1 MGFIFAECGFK
12 RRRQNI
18 NVARPGKPLARPT
31 KSGSKLPES
40 ISNPSDVRCSSGP
53 SSPLEDVQLDK
64 VELYQNLS
72 DSALP
77 GDALEYVAPSFL
89 DLPPEVLFR
98 IFSFAG
104 LAPENVLAS
113 TCKYLHE
120 LLDFTQNDY
129 LLEMVVERNFLFD
142 LSGGKSRDWFM
153 RFLRK
158 YKALPNGFI
167 TPEAKSRAFNIPMN
181 AADMEE
187 AIDSRIFVFPG
198 ITSRHVHHL
207 TSRFGTFDCVDRA
220 VADSQQRR
228 KRRYLEWRYMIVKK
242 YVTLAT
248 EASNNSADVEPDQL
262 LREVEASEPCLSF
275 KKAHNLDGFEPLT
288 KNTEI
293 PPELYKRV
301 DAERLDLIYTLKSR
315 LHMPIGRPLSLVSS
329 FFAHNDDISQD
340 KLDLLFDICRVRL
353 ARESEIAEALKVLD
367 ECRQRLFA
375 LPLET
380 RQMHPLS
387 DALDQFYAFLKETI
401 TLYYETNPHENSSM
415 IWELLRELQI
425 PELLDHVVGM
435 GVTVPLHLF

>member
-1 MGFIFAECGFK
+1 MGFVFAECGFK

-18 NVARPGKPLARPT
+18 DVVRLGKPLARPT
-31 KSGSKLPES
+31 KSGTNLPES
-40 ISNPSDVRCSSGP
+40 ILKPDVQCSSGP
-53 SSPLEDVQLDK
+53 SSPSEDVQLDK

-72 DSALP
+72 DSILLR
-77 GDALEYVAPSFL
+77 DAPEYVAPSFL

-104 LAPENVLAS
+104 LAPENMLAS

-120 LLDFTQNDY
+120 LLSFTQNDY
-129 LLEMVVERNFLFD
+129 LLEMVVECNFLLD
-142 LSGGKSRDWFM
+142 LSGGTTRDWCL

-158 YKALPNGFI
+158 YDALPVVFQ
-167 TPEAKSRAFNIPMN
+167 TLEVESRAFDIPMN

-187 AIDSRIFVFPG
+187 AIDSRIFEFPG

-220 VADSQQRR
+220 VADLQQRR

-262 LREVEASEPCLSF
+262 LREVEALEPCLSF

-315 LHMPIGRPLSLVSS
+315 LHMPIGRPLLLVSS
-329 FFAHNDDISQD
+329 FFRTQ
-340 KLDLLFDICRVRL
+340 
-353 ARESEIAEALKVLD
+353 
-367 ECRQRLFA
+367 
-375 LPLET
+375 
-380 RQMHPLS
+380 
-387 DALDQFYAFLKETI
+387 
-401 TLYYETNPHENSSM
+401 
-415 IWELLRELQI
+415 
-425 PELLDHVVGM
+425 
-435 GVTVPLHLF
+435 